1 MEKRSDTFVKKFSGR
16 FLAWFKQNIGILIGL
31 AALMAIVSLFS
42 ESFFT
47 ASNMWNILRQISTN
61 ALLAFGMTFVIL
73 IGGIDLS
80 VGPLLAFS
88 GVFAAYVM
96 GNLGWPI
103 WAAIAGSIILCS
115 MVGMLNGVIVTKT
128 GIAPFVVTLSV
139 QQIFRGFAML
149 LANGAPIRIRDQG
162 FINIG
167 TTYIGPVAF
176 PVIYMIIIMALCYV
190 VLNKTQFGRHI
201 YALGGNKT
209 AARFAGIRTQRIEV
223 MVYALSGFL
232 AGIAG
237 IVLAARMT
245 AGVPATGDGYECDAI
260 AAVVLGGASFTGGI
274 GTIGGTLIGAIIIG
288 VLNVDRTRDLTP
300 TASAAGRD
308 GRIAPDA
315 TPQGGGSETFSRF
328 LTEELRSVI
337 DSTCRTNGKN
347 MLIGHSYAGL
357 FTLNTFLRHTELFD
371 TYLAVDPSLWWDQGS
386 LSQEAAAWV
395 EGKDF
400 TGKSLYIGVASK
412 KRTDR
417 VDIHLNK
424 VNHLL
429 TEVLPQAKN
438 LRFFHKSF
446 PEENHGTV
454 AIPGIYDGIKQLFG
468 K

>member
-245 AGVPATGDGYECDAI
+245 AGVPATGDGSECDAI

-288 VLNVDRTRDLTP
+288 VLN
-300 TASAAGRD
+300 
-308 GRIAPDA
+308 
-315 TPQGGGSETFSRF
+315 
-328 LTEELRSVI
+328 
-337 DSTCRTNGKN
+337 NGLN
-347 MLIGHSYAGL
+347 MLNVASFWQYVAKGVVIL
-357 FTLNTFLRHTELFD
+357 
-371 TYLAVDPSLWWDQGS
+371 LAVMVDVLRKQSKDKRKALPKK
-386 LSQEAAAWV
+386 AAKA
-395 EGKDF
+395 
-400 TGKSLYIGVASK
+400 
-412 KRTDR
+412 
-417 VDIHLNK
+417 
-424 VNHLL
+424 
-429 TEVLPQAKN
+429 
-438 LRFFHKSF
+438 
-446 PEENHGTV
+446 
-454 AIPGIYDGIKQLFG
+454 
-468 K
+468 

>member
-1 MEKRSDTFVKKFSGR
+1 M
-16 FLAWFKQNIGILIGL
+16 
-31 AALMAIVSLFS
+31 SLFS

-47 ASNMWNILRQISTN
+47 ASNMWNILRQIRTN

-223 MVYALSGFL
+223 MVYARSGFL

-237 IVLAARMT
+237 IVLSARMT

-288 VLNVDRTRDLTP
+288 VLN
-300 TASAAGRD
+300 
-308 GRIAPDA
+308 
-315 TPQGGGSETFSRF
+315 
-328 LTEELRSVI
+328 
-337 DSTCRTNGKN
+337 NGLN
-347 MLIGHSYAGL
+347 MLNVASFWQYVAKGVVIL
-357 FTLNTFLRHTELFD
+357 
-371 TYLAVDPSLWWDQGS
+371 LAVMVDVLRKQSKDKSKALPKK
-386 LSQEAAAWV
+386 AAKA
-395 EGKDF
+395 
-400 TGKSLYIGVASK
+400 
-412 KRTDR
+412 
-417 VDIHLNK
+417 
-424 VNHLL
+424 
-429 TEVLPQAKN
+429 
-438 LRFFHKSF
+438 
-446 PEENHGTV
+446 
-454 AIPGIYDGIKQLFG
+454 
-468 K
+468 

>member
-96 GNLGWPI
+96 CNLGWPI

-288 VLNVDRTRDLTP
+288 VLN
-300 TASAAGRD
+300 
-308 GRIAPDA
+308 
-315 TPQGGGSETFSRF
+315 
-328 LTEELRSVI
+328 
-337 DSTCRTNGKN
+337 NGLN
-347 MLIGHSYAGL
+347 MLNVASFWQYVAKGVVIL
-357 FTLNTFLRHTELFD
+357 
-371 TYLAVDPSLWWDQGS
+371 LAVMVDVLRKQSKDKRKALPKK
-386 LSQEAAAWV
+386 AAKA
-395 EGKDF
+395 
-400 TGKSLYIGVASK
+400 
-412 KRTDR
+412 
-417 VDIHLNK
+417 
-424 VNHLL
+424 
-429 TEVLPQAKN
+429 
-438 LRFFHKSF
+438 
-446 PEENHGTV
+446 
-454 AIPGIYDGIKQLFG
+454 
-468 K
+468 

>member
-149 LANGAPIRIRDQG
+149 LANGAPIRIRDLG

-288 VLNVDRTRDLTP
+288 VLN
-300 TASAAGRD
+300 
-308 GRIAPDA
+308 
-315 TPQGGGSETFSRF
+315 
-328 LTEELRSVI
+328 
-337 DSTCRTNGKN
+337 NGLN
-347 MLIGHSYAGL
+347 MLNVASFWQYVAKGVVIL
-357 FTLNTFLRHTELFD
+357 
-371 TYLAVDPSLWWDQGS
+371 LAVMVDVLRKQSKDKRKALPKK
-386 LSQEAAAWV
+386 AAKA
-395 EGKDF
+395 
-400 TGKSLYIGVASK
+400 
-412 KRTDR
+412 
-417 VDIHLNK
+417 
-424 VNHLL
+424 
-429 TEVLPQAKN
+429 
-438 LRFFHKSF
+438 
-446 PEENHGTV
+446 
-454 AIPGIYDGIKQLFG
+454 
-468 K
+468 

>member
-274 GTIGGTLIGAIIIG
+274 GTIGGVLVG
-288 VLNVDRTRDLTP
+288 VLVFEFLKIVLQFLGVNPYYNYMVQGIVIV
-300 TASAAGRD
+300 TAVALDIRKY
-308 GRIAPDA
+308 IA
-315 TPQGGGSETFSRF
+315 
-328 LTEELRSVI
+328 
-337 DSTCRTNGKN
+337 
-347 MLIGHSYAGL
+347 
-357 FTLNTFLRHTELFD
+357 
-371 TYLAVDPSLWWDQGS
+371 
-386 LSQEAAAWV
+386 
-395 EGKDF
+395 
-400 TGKSLYIGVASK
+400 K
-412 KRTDR
+412 K
-417 VDIHLNK
+417 
-424 VNHLL
+424 
-429 TEVLPQAKN
+429 
-438 LRFFHKSF
+438 
-446 PEENHGTV
+446 
-454 AIPGIYDGIKQLFG
+454 
-468 K
+468 

>member
-16 FLAWFKQNIGILIGL
+16 FLAWFKQNIGILNGL
-31 AALMAIVSLFS
+31 AALMAIVSLIS

-288 VLNVDRTRDLTP
+288 VLN
-300 TASAAGRD
+300 
-308 GRIAPDA
+308 
-315 TPQGGGSETFSRF
+315 
-328 LTEELRSVI
+328 
-337 DSTCRTNGKN
+337 NGLN
-347 MLIGHSYAGL
+347 MLNVASFWQYVAKGVVIL
-357 FTLNTFLRHTELFD
+357 
-371 TYLAVDPSLWWDQGS
+371 LAVMVDVLRKQSKDKRKALPKK
-386 LSQEAAAWV
+386 AAKA
-395 EGKDF
+395 
-400 TGKSLYIGVASK
+400 
-412 KRTDR
+412 
-417 VDIHLNK
+417 
-424 VNHLL
+424 
-429 TEVLPQAKN
+429 
-438 LRFFHKSF
+438 
-446 PEENHGTV
+446 
-454 AIPGIYDGIKQLFG
+454 
-468 K
+468 

>member
-1 MEKRSDTFVKKFSGR
+1 MIL
-16 FLAWFKQNIGILIGL
+16 FLLCG
-31 AALMAIVSLFS
+31 
-42 ESFFT
+42 SF
-47 ASNMWNILRQISTN
+47 

-73 IGGIDLS
+73 IGGINLS

-288 VLNVDRTRDLTP
+288 VLN
-300 TASAAGRD
+300 
-308 GRIAPDA
+308 
-315 TPQGGGSETFSRF
+315 
-328 LTEELRSVI
+328 
-337 DSTCRTNGKN
+337 NGLN
-347 MLIGHSYAGL
+347 MLNVASFWQYVAKGVVIL
-357 FTLNTFLRHTELFD
+357 
-371 TYLAVDPSLWWDQGS
+371 LAVMVDVLRKQSKDKRKALPKK
-386 LSQEAAAWV
+386 AAKA
-395 EGKDF
+395 
-400 TGKSLYIGVASK
+400 
-412 KRTDR
+412 
-417 VDIHLNK
+417 
-424 VNHLL
+424 
-429 TEVLPQAKN
+429 
-438 LRFFHKSF
+438 
-446 PEENHGTV
+446 
-454 AIPGIYDGIKQLFG
+454 
-468 K
+468 

>member
-80 VGPLLAFS
+80 AGPLLAFS

-288 VLNVDRTRDLTP
+288 VLN
-300 TASAAGRD
+300 
-308 GRIAPDA
+308 
-315 TPQGGGSETFSRF
+315 
-328 LTEELRSVI
+328 
-337 DSTCRTNGKN
+337 NGLN
-347 MLIGHSYAGL
+347 MLNVASFWQYVAKGVVIL
-357 FTLNTFLRHTELFD
+357 
-371 TYLAVDPSLWWDQGS
+371 LAVMVDVLRKQSKDKRKALPKK
-386 LSQEAAAWV
+386 AAKA
-395 EGKDF
+395 
-400 TGKSLYIGVASK
+400 
-412 KRTDR
+412 
-417 VDIHLNK
+417 
-424 VNHLL
+424 
-429 TEVLPQAKN
+429 
-438 LRFFHKSF
+438 
-446 PEENHGTV
+446 
-454 AIPGIYDGIKQLFG
+454 
-468 K
+468 

>member
-31 AALMAIVSLFS
+31 DALMAIVSLFS

-288 VLNVDRTRDLTP
+288 VLN
-300 TASAAGRD
+300 
-308 GRIAPDA
+308 
-315 TPQGGGSETFSRF
+315 
-328 LTEELRSVI
+328 
-337 DSTCRTNGKN
+337 NGLN
-347 MLIGHSYAGL
+347 MLNVASFWQYVAKGVVIL
-357 FTLNTFLRHTELFD
+357 
-371 TYLAVDPSLWWDQGS
+371 LAVMVDVLRKQSKDKRKALPKK
-386 LSQEAAAWV
+386 AAKA
-395 EGKDF
+395 
-400 TGKSLYIGVASK
+400 
-412 KRTDR
+412 
-417 VDIHLNK
+417 
-424 VNHLL
+424 
-429 TEVLPQAKN
+429 
-438 LRFFHKSF
+438 
-446 PEENHGTV
+446 
-454 AIPGIYDGIKQLFG
+454 
-468 K
+468 